1 MAREGTDTD
10 AAAILLRVAFVR
22 QRLAAPSFD

>member
-10 AAAILLRVAFVR
+10 AARIPLRVAFAR
-22 QRLAAPSFD
+22 QRLATLSFD